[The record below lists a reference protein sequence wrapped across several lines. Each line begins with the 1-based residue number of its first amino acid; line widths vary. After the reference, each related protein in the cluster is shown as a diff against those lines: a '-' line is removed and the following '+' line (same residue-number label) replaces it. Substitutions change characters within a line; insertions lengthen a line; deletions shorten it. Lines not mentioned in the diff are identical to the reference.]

1 MSYQN
6 QCEFYRNVRRFAAL
20 CVLWWEK
27 GQVRQRKFGI
37 GNIHQDFVGHPPTIC
52 SKATH
57 TISEQDK
64 VQEDIQHK
72 GQFCKNNNEG
82 WIHVVCKTA

>member
-64 VQEDIQHK
+64 VQEDIQL
-72 GQFCKNNNEG
+72 
-82 WIHVVCKTA
+82 